1 MPGLL
6 EQLDGSISAILEGW
20 NVYTTLIAVGI
31 LGFTSWIVYD
41 TADADTHPLLLAR
54 QAQASYV
61 RQPGESAIF
70 RSPETPHGC
79 KSSKAKAYSCMLTC
93 IDPLRTGLAVKPP
106 GAPMY
111 SAGKDGDLRDVWRRA
126 TGEIPLERG
135 ATSSGTATIMTVYGK
150 EGVSEHKIEGISKE
164 IAIIGK
170 HFKDQGAKRVAIYLP
185 NSIEFLAALFAGAF
199 YGFTPILIPYNQPH
213 PTLVDLLIQTGA
225 DALIAEAGSV
235 PLADVIQG
243 ASGLRQIIWTVE
255 KTSRHMDWSEVPEGI
270 GGKIDVSV
278 WHELVQDQQN
288 GAAALPSNTD
298 KAPGVVFLWQEAVGK
313 SAEIVE
319 FTQQNLAAAVGSLI
333 TALPAAQRMNS
344 SDTFLPADA
353 FTHSYSLCL
362 TLAALFAHST
372 VIINSVAGPGV
383 DLTLATRSIAPTIAV
398 ISAESA
404 AKLHSTTSSIS
415 LSGLKKLAHYLES
428 RMLTAGRLP
437 TDTFLTKLNA
447 PSRATLGTTPGKLRL
462 LFVSERAGLNTPP
475 LSSDDLSDLR
485 IYTKAR
491 VLYALTAAKVAGA
504 VAQTNVYDYRRGLA
518 PSNKHSHFGVPLS
531 SLEIKL
537 KDTPQHKT
545 TDEKI
550 AGELIVTGS
559 SVAGGETSLGVN
571 GECFCCC
578 SAAVVL
584 IRNSNFP
591 RGSYFGLCVDYA
603 TFHESKTYVTSVP
616 T

>member
-1 MPGLL
+1 
-6 EQLDGSISAILEGW
+6 
-20 NVYTTLIAVGI
+20 
-31 LGFTSWIVYD
+31 
-41 TADADTHPLLLAR
+41 
-54 QAQASYV
+54 
-61 RQPGESAIF
+61 
-70 RSPETPHGC
+70 
-79 KSSKAKAYSCMLTC
+79 
-93 IDPLRTGLAVKPP
+93 
-106 GAPMY
+106 MY
-111 SAGKDGDLRDVWRRA
+111 SAGKDGDLRDIWRRV

-150 EGVSEHKIEGISKE
+150 EGISEHKIEGISKE

-170 HFKDQGAKRVAIYLP
+170 HLKDHGAKRVAIYLP
-185 NSIEFLAALFAGAF
+185 NSIEFLAAIFAGAY

-213 PTLVDLLIQTGA
+213 PALVDLLVQTGA
-225 DALIAEAGSV
+225 DALIAQAGSV
-235 PLADVIQG
+235 PLAHVIEG

-278 WHELVQDQQN
+278 WHELVQDQQS
-288 GAAALPSNTD
+288 GASTLPTDTD
-298 KAPGVVFLWQEAVGK
+298 KAPGIVFLWQEAVGK
-313 SAEIVE
+313 PAEIVE
-319 FTQQNLAAAVGSLI
+319 FTQQNVAAAVGSLI
-333 TALPAAQRMNS
+333 TALPAAQRFSS

-383 DLTLATRSIAPTIAV
+383 DLTLATRSVAPTIAV
-398 ISAESA
+398 VSAETA
-404 AKLHSTTSSIS
+404 AKLHSTTSASG
-415 LSGLKKLAHYLES
+415 LSGPKKFAHYLET

-475 LSSDDLSDLR
+475 LSSEDLSDLR

-504 VAQTNVYDYRRGLA
+504 IAQTNVYDYRRGLA
-518 PSNKHSHFGVPLS
+518 PSKKHSHFGVPLS

-545 TDEKI
+545 TDEYT

-571 GECFCCC
+571 GESMLRF
-578 SAAVVL
+578 SAAIML
-584 IRNSNFP
+584 IGNSDFP
-591 RGSYFGLCVDYA
+591 RGPHIGICIDIECQRLTNVQC
-603 TFHESKTYVTSVP
+603 E
-616 T
+616 

>member
-1 MPGLL
+1 MA
-6 EQLDGSISAILEGW
+6 IST
-20 NVYTTLIAVGI
+20 Y
-31 LGFTSWIVYD
+31 
-41 TADADTHPLLLAR
+41 R
-54 QAQASYV
+54 
-61 RQPGESAIF
+61 
-70 RSPETPHGC
+70 
-79 KSSKAKAYSCMLTC
+79 MLTHA
-93 IDPLRTGLAVKPP
+93 DPLRTGLAVKPP

-111 SAGKDGDLRDVWRRA
+111 SAGKDGDLRDIWRRA

-135 ATSSGTATIMTVYGK
+135 ATSSGTANIMTVYGK

-170 HFKDQGAKRVAIYLP
+170 HFQDQGAKRVAIYLP

-213 PTLVDLLIQTGA
+213 PTLVDLLVQTGA

-235 PLADVIQG
+235 PLADVIRG

-298 KAPGVVFLWQEAVGK
+298 KAPGVVFFWQEAVGK

-333 TALPAAQRMNS
+333 TSLPAAQRMNS

-404 AKLHSTTSSIS
+404 AKLHSTTSSTS
-415 LSGLKKLAHYLES
+415 LSGPKKLAHYLES

-447 PSRATLGTTPGKLRL
+447 PSRATLGSTPGKLRL
-462 LFVSERAGLNTPP
+462 LFVSERCGLNTPP

-491 VLYALTAAKVAGA
+491 VLYALTAARVAGA

-531 SLEIKL
+531 CLEIKL

-571 GECFCCC
+571 GECSCHGYIGT
-578 SAAVVL
+578 VL
-584 IRNSNFP
+584 TCGSDFR
-591 RGSYFGLCVDYA
+591 RGSYFGLCIDYGMLHKLEQYHNMFIHPTCFLIRRLLFSLQLLAIRIIPCHQSDTIVLGPLSLHLHLRSRHLDVA
-603 TFHESKTYVTSVP
+603 TVAM
-616 T
+616 